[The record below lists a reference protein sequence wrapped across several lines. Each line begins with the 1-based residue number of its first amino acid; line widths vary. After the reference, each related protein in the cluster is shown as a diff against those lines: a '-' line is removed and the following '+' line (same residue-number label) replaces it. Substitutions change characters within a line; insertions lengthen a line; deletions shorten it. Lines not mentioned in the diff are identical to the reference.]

1 MFFIFFIFN
10 PLHSGLQKLLLFIWI
25 HSLQL
30 AQFRGDFLS
39 RLSHLLHEVI
49 GIDHYGASAD
59 AATLFR
65 EFGFTADK
73 VVAAAKRSLKAAA
86 VADVIPAVT
95 PDSARTDKPAAKA
108 THRLAAKTSKGK

>member
-1 MFFIFFIFN
+1 
-10 PLHSGLQKLLLFIWI
+10 
-25 HSLQL
+25 
-30 AQFRGDFLS
+30 
-39 RLSHLLHEVI
+39 
-49 GIDHYGASAD
+49 
-59 AATLFR
+59 LFR

-108 THRLAAKTSKGK
+108 THRLAAKTSRGK